1 MNKPLTKKLISAKI
15 KTLDSNWAL
24 ATAGTSISRKF
35 LFPNYISGL
44 IFVTKVSVHAEVVDH
59 HPEITLGY
67 GFVKVVLTTKDVKG
81 LSLADFALATTIDT
95 LYELSTKKK
104 INVHKHY

>member
-1 MNKPLTKKLISAKI
+1 MHKLLQKKSIASNLKH
-15 KTLDSNWAL
+15 LDTNWIL

-81 LSLADFALATTIDT
+81 LSTADFTLATTIDGI
-95 LYELSTKKK
+95 YGLSTKKNS
-104 INVHKHY
+104 NVHKHY